1 LWKVRDGMKTSI
13 EEISTVKK
21 KLLVEVEA
29 EEVDRR
35 LNEAYKDLGKRA
47 KIRGFR
53 PGKIPRKILEQYFG
67 EQVVEDVARGLVS
80 ETLPTAVEETETYP
94 LTMPMVENEALRA
107 GQDFRY
113 AAILEVKPVFELK
126 DYTGLEVEKEA
137 LSVTDEDVNQQL
149 EEIRRA
155 NGTLK
160 ALEEQRGIQEN
171 DYAVLEYEAFEG
183 DKPLEGVKAQ
193 NYMLRVGSHDF
204 HPEFEKKL
212 IGMQAGESAPIEVD
226 FEEDYFHSRLA
237 GRKVVFNV
245 KVVDVKVME
254 LPPLDDAFAQSL
266 GEEFPDLETLKSRV
280 REELTAK
287 EEKRIDTDL
296 KKRLLEKI
304 SDTVDFEL
312 PESLVESEI
321 RLAIDNVKQNL
332 TRMGGSMEKAGLTEA
347 KLRQDFRPASEK
359 RVKHLLILGEIARQ
373 NDLTVSEPELREG
386 FDDLAERSGQDAEVL
401 QRYYEA
407 KQLTEAFKE
416 KLLEEK
422 TLNYLVKAAN
432 ITMVDAAHW
441 AHKKG

>member
-1 LWKVRDGMKTSI
+1 MKTSL

-29 EEVDRR
+29 QEVDRK

-47 KIRGFR
+47 KIHGFR

-80 ETLPTAVEETETYP
+80 ETLPTAVEENQTYP
-94 LTMPMVENEALRA
+94 LSMPMVENETLRA
-107 GQDFRY
+107 GQNFRY
-113 AAILEVKPVFELK
+113 AAIIEVKPVFELK
-126 DYTGLEVEKEA
+126 DYTALEVEKEA
-137 LSVTDEDVNQQL
+137 LSITDEDVDKQV

-160 ALEEQRGIQEN
+160 SLEEERGIQEN

-183 DKPLEGVKAQ
+183 DKALEGVKAQ
-193 NYMLRVGSHDF
+193 NFMLRVGSHDF

-212 IGMQAGESAPIEVD
+212 SGLRVGETASIEVD
-226 FEEDYFHSRLA
+226 FEEGYFHSRLA
-237 GRKVVFNV
+237 GKKVRFQV

-254 LPPLDDAFAQSL
+254 LPSLDDAFANSL
-266 GEEFPDLETLKSRV
+266 GEDFPDLETLKSKV
-280 REELTAK
+280 KEELIAK
-287 EEKRIDTDL
+287 EEKRIDTAL
-296 KKRLLEKI
+296 KKSLLKKI

-332 TRMGGSMEKAGLTEA
+332 MRMGGSMEKAGLTEA

-359 RVKHLLILGEIARQ
+359 RVKDLLILGEIARQ
-373 NDLTVSEPELREG
+373 NDLTISEPELVEG
-386 FDDLAERSGQDAEVL
+386 FKDLAERSGQDAEVL

-407 KQLTEAFKE
+407 KQLTDAFRE

-432 ITMVDAAHW
+432 ISEVNAAHFN
-441 AHKKG
+441 HENG

>member
-1 LWKVRDGMKTSI
+1 MKTNL

-29 EEVDRR
+29 EEVDRK
-35 LNEAYKDLGKRA
+35 LNKAYKDLGKRA

-80 ETLPTAVEETETYP
+80 ETLPTAVEETQTYP
-94 LTMPMVENEALRA
+94 LSMPMVENETLRA
-107 GQDFRY
+107 GQNFRY
-113 AAILEVKPVFELK
+113 AAIIEVKPVFELK

-137 LSVTDEDVNQQL
+137 LSVTDEDVDKQV

-155 NGTLK
+155 NGTLNS
-160 ALEEQRGIQEN
+160 LEEERGIQEN

-193 NYMLRVGSHDF
+193 NFMLRVGSHDF

-212 IGMQAGESAPIEVD
+212 FGLRVGETASIEVD

-237 GRKVVFNV
+237 GKKVRFKV

-254 LPPLDDAFAQSL
+254 LPPLDDAFAKSL
-266 GEEFPDLETLKSRV
+266 GEDFPDLETLKNKV
-280 REELTAK
+280 KEELIAK
-287 EEKRIDTDL
+287 EEKRIDTAL
-296 KKRLLEKI
+296 KKSLLKKI

-312 PESLVESEI
+312 PESLVDSEI

-332 TRMGGSMEKAGLTEA
+332 MRMGGSMEKAGLTEP

-359 RVKHLLILGEIARQ
+359 RVKDLLILGEIARQ
-373 NDLTVSEPELREG
+373 NDLTISEPELVDG
-386 FDDLAERSGQDAEVL
+386 FKDLAERSGQDAEVL

-416 KLLEEK
+416 QLLEEK

-432 ITMVDAAHW
+432 ISEVNAAHFN
-441 AHKKG
+441 HEKE

>member
-1 LWKVRDGMKTSI
+1 MKTNL

-29 EEVDRR
+29 EEVDRK
-35 LNEAYKDLGKRA
+35 LNKAYKDLGKRA

-80 ETLPTAVEETETYP
+80 ETLPTAVEETQTYP
-94 LTMPMVENEALRA
+94 LSMPMVENETLRA
-107 GQDFRY
+107 GQNFRY
-113 AAILEVKPVFELK
+113 AAIIEVKPVFELK

-137 LSVTDEDVNQQL
+137 LSVTDEDVDKQV
-149 EEIRRA
+149 EEIRRT
-155 NGTLK
+155 NGTLNS
-160 ALEEQRGIQEN
+160 LEEERGIQEN

-193 NYMLRVGSHDF
+193 NFMLRVGSHDF

-212 IGMQAGESAPIEVD
+212 FGLRVGETASIEVD

-237 GRKVVFNV
+237 GKKVRFKV

-254 LPPLDDAFAQSL
+254 LPPLDDAFAKSL
-266 GEEFPDLETLKSRV
+266 GEDFPDLETLKNKV
-280 REELTAK
+280 KEELIAK
-287 EEKRIDTDL
+287 EEKRIDTAL
-296 KKRLLEKI
+296 KKSLLKKI

-312 PESLVESEI
+312 PESLVDSEI

-332 TRMGGSMEKAGLTEA
+332 MRMGGSMEKAGLTEP

-359 RVKHLLILGEIARQ
+359 RVKDLLILGEIARQ
-373 NDLTVSEPELREG
+373 NDLTISEPELVDG
-386 FDDLAERSGQDAEVL
+386 FKDLAERSGQDAEVL

-416 KLLEEK
+416 QLLEEK

-432 ITMVDAAHW
+432 ISEVNAAHFN
-441 AHKKG
+441 HEKE

>member
-1 LWKVRDGMKTSI
+1 MKTSL
-13 EEISTVKK
+13 EDISTVKK

-29 EEVDRR
+29 EEVDRK

-47 KIRGFR
+47 KIHGFR

-80 ETLPTAVEETETYP
+80 ETLPAAVEETQTYP
-94 LTMPMVENEALRA
+94 LSMPMVENETLRA

-113 AAILEVKPVFELK
+113 AAIIEVKPVFEIK

-137 LSVTDEDVNQQL
+137 LSVTDEDVNQQM

-155 NGTLK
+155 HGTLK
-160 ALEEQRGIQEN
+160 SLEEQRGIQEN

-183 DKPLEGVKAQ
+183 DKPLEGVKAR
-193 NYMLRVGSHDF
+193 NFMLRVGSHDF
-204 HPEFEKKL
+204 HPEFEKRL
-212 IGMQAGESAPIEVD
+212 IGLKAGETASIEVD
-226 FEEDYFHSRLA
+226 FEEGYFHSGLA
-237 GRKVVFNV
+237 GKKVLFKV
-245 KVVDVKVME
+245 KVMDVKVME
-254 LPPLDDAFAQSL
+254 LPPLDDAFAKSL
-266 GEEFPDLETLKSRV
+266 GEDFPDLEKLKSKV
-280 REELTAK
+280 KEELIAK
-287 EEKRIDTDL
+287 EEKRIDGAL
-296 KKRLLEKI
+296 KKSLLEKI

-332 TRMGGSMEKAGLTEA
+332 MRMGGSMEKAGLTEA

-359 RVKHLLILGEIARQ
+359 RVKDLLILGEIARQ
-373 NDLTVSEPELREG
+373 NDLTISEAELVEG
-386 FDDLAERSGQDAEVL
+386 FKDLAERSGQDAEVL

-432 ITMVDAAHW
+432 ISEVNAAPFNHE
-441 AHKKG
+441 KR

>member
-1 LWKVRDGMKTSI
+1 MKTNL

-29 EEVDRR
+29 EEVDRK
-35 LNEAYKDLGKRA
+35 LNKAYKDLGKRA

-67 EQVVEDVARGLVS
+67 GQVVEDVARGLVS
-80 ETLPTAVEETETYP
+80 ETLPTAVEETQTYP
-94 LTMPMVENEALRA
+94 LSMPMVENETLRA
-107 GQDFRY
+107 GQNFRY
-113 AAILEVKPVFELK
+113 AAIIEVKPVFELK

-137 LSVTDEDVNQQL
+137 LSVTDEDVDKQV

-155 NGTLK
+155 NGTLNS
-160 ALEEQRGIQEN
+160 LEEERGIQEN

-193 NYMLRVGSHDF
+193 NFMLRVGSHDF

-212 IGMQAGESAPIEVD
+212 FGLRVGETASIEVD

-237 GRKVVFNV
+237 GKKVRFKV

-254 LPPLDDAFAQSL
+254 LPPLDDAFAKSL
-266 GEEFPDLETLKSRV
+266 GEDFPDLETLKNKV
-280 REELTAK
+280 KEELIAK
-287 EEKRIDTDL
+287 EEKRIDTAL
-296 KKRLLEKI
+296 KKSLLKKI

-312 PESLVESEI
+312 PESLVDSEI

-332 TRMGGSMEKAGLTEA
+332 MRMGGSMEKAGLTEP

-359 RVKHLLILGEIARQ
+359 RVKDLLILGEIARQ
-373 NDLTVSEPELREG
+373 NDLTISEPELVDG
-386 FDDLAERSGQDAEVL
+386 FKDLAERSGQDAEVL

-416 KLLEEK
+416 QLLEEK

-432 ITMVDAAHW
+432 ISEVNAAHFN
-441 AHKKG
+441 HEKE

>member
-1 LWKVRDGMKTSI
+1 MKTNL

-29 EEVDRR
+29 EEVDRK
-35 LNEAYKDLGKRA
+35 LNKAYKDLGKRA

-80 ETLPTAVEETETYP
+80 ETLPTAVEETQTYP
-94 LTMPMVENEALRA
+94 LSMPMVENETLRA

-113 AAILEVKPVFELK
+113 AAIIEVKPVFELK

-137 LSVTDEDVNQQL
+137 LSVTDEDVDKQV

-155 NGTLK
+155 NGTLNS
-160 ALEEQRGIQEN
+160 LEEERGIQEN

-193 NYMLRVGSHDF
+193 NFMLRVGSHDF

-212 IGMQAGESAPIEVD
+212 FGLRVGETASIEVD

-237 GRKVVFNV
+237 GKKVRFKV

-254 LPPLDDAFAQSL
+254 LPPLDDAFAKSL
-266 GEEFPDLETLKSRV
+266 GEDFPDLETLKNKV
-280 REELTAK
+280 KEELIAK
-287 EEKRIDTDL
+287 EEKRIDTAL
-296 KKRLLEKI
+296 KKSLLKKI

-312 PESLVESEI
+312 PESLVDSEI

-332 TRMGGSMEKAGLTEA
+332 MRMGGSMEKAGLTEP

-359 RVKHLLILGEIARQ
+359 RVKDLLILGEIARQ
-373 NDLTVSEPELREG
+373 NDLTISEPELVDG
-386 FDDLAERSGQDAEVL
+386 FKDLAERSGQDAEVL

-416 KLLEEK
+416 QLLEEK

-432 ITMVDAAHW
+432 ISEVNAAHFN
-441 AHKKG
+441 HEKE

>member
-1 LWKVRDGMKTSI
+1 MKTNL

-29 EEVDRR
+29 EEVDRK
-35 LNEAYKDLGKRA
+35 LNKAYKDLGKRA

-80 ETLPTAVEETETYP
+80 ETLPTAVEETQTYP
-94 LTMPMVENEALRA
+94 LSMPMVENETLRA
-107 GQDFRY
+107 GQNFRY
-113 AAILEVKPVFELK
+113 AAIIEVKPVFELK

-137 LSVTDEDVNQQL
+137 LSVTDEDVDKQV

-160 ALEEQRGIQEN
+160 SLEEERGIQEN

-193 NYMLRVGSHDF
+193 NFMLRVGSHDF

-212 IGMQAGESAPIEVD
+212 FGLRVGETASIEVD

-237 GRKVVFNV
+237 GKKVRFKV

-254 LPPLDDAFAQSL
+254 LPPLDDAFAKSL
-266 GEEFPDLETLKSRV
+266 GEDFPDLETLKNKV
-280 REELTAK
+280 KEELIAK
-287 EEKRIDTDL
+287 EEKRIDTAL
-296 KKRLLEKI
+296 KKSLLKKI

-312 PESLVESEI
+312 PESLVDSEI

-332 TRMGGSMEKAGLTEA
+332 MRMGGSMEKAGLTEP

-359 RVKHLLILGEIARQ
+359 RVKDLLILGEIARQ
-373 NDLTVSEPELREG
+373 NDLTISEPELVDG
-386 FDDLAERSGQDAEVL
+386 FKDLAERSGQDAEVL

-416 KLLEEK
+416 QLLEEK

-432 ITMVDAAHW
+432 ISEVNAAHFN
-441 AHKKG
+441 HEKE

>member
-1 LWKVRDGMKTSI
+1 MKTNL

-29 EEVDRR
+29 EEVDRK

-94 LTMPMVENEALRA
+94 LSMPMVENETLRA

-113 AAILEVKPVFELK
+113 AAIIEVKPVFELK
-126 DYTGLEVEKEA
+126 DYAGLEVEKEA
-137 LSVTDEDVNQQL
+137 LSVTDEDVDKQV

-160 ALEEQRGIQEN
+160 SLEEERGIQEN

-193 NYMLRVGSHDF
+193 NFMLRVGSHDF

-212 IGMQAGESAPIEVD
+212 FGLRAGETASIEVD

-237 GRKVVFNV
+237 GKKVRFKV

-254 LPPLDDAFAQSL
+254 LPPLDDAFAKSL
-266 GEEFPDLETLKSRV
+266 GEDFPDLETLKNKV
-280 REELTAK
+280 KEELIAK
-287 EEKRIDTDL
+287 EEKRIDTAL
-296 KKRLLEKI
+296 KKSLLKKI

-312 PESLVESEI
+312 PESLVDSEI

-332 TRMGGSMEKAGLTEA
+332 MRMGGSMEKAGLTEA
-347 KLRQDFRPASEK
+347 KLRQDFRPASEQ
-359 RVKHLLILGEIARQ
+359 RVKDLLILGEIARQ
-373 NDLTVSEPELREG
+373 NDLTISESELVDG
-386 FDDLAERSGQDAEVL
+386 FKDLAERSGQDAEVL
-401 QRYYEA
+401 ERYYEA

-432 ITMVDAAHW
+432 ISEVDAAHFN
-441 AHKKG
+441 HEKE